1 MVIGTGLMTEIG
13 KIREQMVATE
23 EPKTPLQIKID
34 EFGQSLS
41 KVSSNFISANYFLI
55 NLRRA
60 DYNFFVKIA
69 KLCF

>member
-23 EPKTPLQIKID
+23 EAKTPLQIKID

-41 KVSSNFISANYFLI
+41 KVSSNFFKRKL
-55 NLRRA
+55 
-60 DYNFFVKIA
+60 FFD
-69 KLCF
+69 